1 MKVYQT
7 DVFSNWVDGL
17 KDEQVRSRVLVR
29 VERLTLG
36 NPGDVKPVGK
46 GVSELRIHYGQG
58 YRVYYKQEGKVFV
71 ILLAGGNKKTQPQDI
86 KNAID
91 LAENLE
97 EPIS

>member
-58 YRVYYKQEGKVFV
+58 YRVYYKQEGKY
-71 ILLAGGNKKTQPQDI
+71 LLFCLRVGIKKRNRRI
-86 KNAID
+86 
-91 LAENLE
+91 
-97 EPIS
+97 